1 MNEVM
6 IVQIIY
12 VFRDKEEDP
21 PDTGELLAL
30 QQQCNDTIGGLL
42 RHLKWIIGGPLL
54 APTTVKNHR
63 TIKKDVHS

>member
-1 MNEVM
+1 MMGRWIKWPRLRMNEVM

-30 QQQCNDTIGGLL
+30 QQQCKILLVGCSDT
-42 RHLKWIIGGPLL
+42 
-54 APTTVKNHR
+54 
-63 TIKKDVHS
+63 

>member
-12 VFRDKEEDP
+12 VFRDKEEDL

-30 QQQCNDTIGGLL
+30 QQQYKDTIGGLL
-42 RHLKWIIGGPLL
+42 RHLKLRENVWINSLDL
-54 APTTVKNHR
+54 RVCF
-63 TIKKDVHS
+63 V

>member
-12 VFRDKEEDP
+12 VFRDKEEDL

-30 QQQCNDTIGGLL
+30 HNNTKILLVGCSDT
-42 RHLKWIIGGPLL
+42 
-54 APTTVKNHR
+54 
-63 TIKKDVHS
+63 